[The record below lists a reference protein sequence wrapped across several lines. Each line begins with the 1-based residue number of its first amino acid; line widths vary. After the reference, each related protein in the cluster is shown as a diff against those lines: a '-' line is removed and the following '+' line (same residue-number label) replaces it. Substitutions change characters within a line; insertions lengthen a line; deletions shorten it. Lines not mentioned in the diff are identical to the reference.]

1 MERNR
6 PHYDSTYSYFP
17 EVFSRYGHTVFT
29 NQNGPPLQWR
39 PCFTSNGKCIALA
52 AITVRGGETKRAT
65 LA

>member
-6 PHYDSTYSYFP
+6 PHYDSTYSY
-17 EVFSRYGHTVFT
+17 
-29 NQNGPPLQWR
+29 
-39 PCFTSNGKCIALA
+39 NGKRIALA